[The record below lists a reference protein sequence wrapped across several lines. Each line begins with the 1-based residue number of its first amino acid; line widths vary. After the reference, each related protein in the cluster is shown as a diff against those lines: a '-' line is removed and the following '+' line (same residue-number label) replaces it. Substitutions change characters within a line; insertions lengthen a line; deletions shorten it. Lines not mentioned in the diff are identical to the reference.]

1 MMRRNPSGTA
11 QHAEALI
18 NISQEHQLP
27 MFAAYGAVY
36 GVWARLQ
43 STDRE
48 AGLAELRAAIEAC
61 RERGIGLNM
70 SIFATALAGAEVEA
84 GASDAA
90 LATIDNALAETER
103 HGQRWFEAETHRVR
117 GEILLKRDPAKAA
130 PAEEAFLT
138 AIAVALQQKAKSY
151 GLRAALSLAKLY
163 QSTGRTA
170 DAHAVLAPALEGF
183 WPTPEFPE
191 IEAAGNLRA
200 ALAQTEEVKEE
211 TALRQRRF
219 RLQTAYSNAL
229 LHGRGMSPPET
240 TAAFA
245 KARELATSI
254 EDPVERFSA
263 YYGLWVGPFIRGDLA
278 QMREV
283 AEAFMR
289 DAERS
294 PALPEVGIAHRLLG
308 TTCWYA
314 GDYAAA
320 QVQLEQALA
329 RYDHARD
336 LHLSSSFAYDQGCQS
351 DPLPQLPLKWMM
363 VREWCSSGAPMGKS
377 TVQRVG
383 ANAFRCSSIAS
394 A

>member
-1 MMRRNPSGTA
+1 
-11 QHAEALI
+11 
-18 NISQEHQLP
+18 
-27 MFAAYGAVY
+27 
-36 GVWARLQ
+36 
-43 STDRE
+43 
-48 AGLAELRAAIEAC
+48 
-61 RERGIGLNM
+61 
-70 SIFATALAGAEVEA
+70 
-84 GASDAA
+84 
-90 LATIDNALAETER
+90 
-103 HGQRWFEAETHRVR
+103 
-117 GEILLKRDPAKAA
+117 
-130 PAEEAFLT
+130 
-138 AIAVALQQKAKSY
+138 
-151 GLRAALSLAKLY
+151 
-163 QSTGRTA
+163 
-170 DAHAVLAPALEGF
+170 
-183 WPTPEFPE
+183 
-191 IEAAGNLRA
+191 
-200 ALAQTEEVKEE
+200 
-211 TALRQRRF
+211 
-219 RLQTAYSNAL
+219 
-229 LHGRGMSPPET
+229 MSPPET